1 MISTA
6 MAGGDLSYVFAWQ
19 YVLYVWLKIASPF
32 LCWIMNLTEK
42 GEGQDITFEDRLK
55 LQKEDGVVSGPGDDE
70 SRPVEEEKDILSNII
85 KALNDLYGVN
95 LTEEDKVDMERLL
108 RKLYA
113 DEELKATMTADNTL
127 QNKKEKFD
135 RVTDKHL
142 TDYAH
147 SRLGE

>member
-1 MISTA
+1 MFIH
-6 MAGGDLSYVFAWQ
+6 
-19 YVLYVWLKIASPF
+19 
-32 LCWIMNLTEK
+32 LTNQETSQPEEFK
-42 GEGQDITFEDRLK
+42 K
-55 LQKEDGVVSGPGDDE
+55 LQKEDGVVIGPGDDE

-113 DEELKATMTADNTL
+113 DEELRAAMTADNTL
-127 QNKKEKFD
+127 QNKKEKFY

-147 SRLGE
+147 SRLEFYKKMTVLLQPIIVQKRP